1 MGRGEI
7 TVSEALQVALVTG
20 GISLFGSILTIIL
33 TSRKQQQEMEKN
45 IAVIQV
51 EMAAMKEDVKAHNQ
65 YAQMFSE
72 NIPAIKQHMLDVD
85 RRLGDL
91 ERRTA

>member
-1 MGRGEI
+1 M
-7 TVSEALQVALVTG
+7 SEALQVALVTG
-20 GISLFGSILTIIL
+20 GISLFGSILTIVL

-51 EMAAMKEDVKAHNQ
+51 EMASMKEDIKSHNQ
-65 YAQMFSE
+65 YAKMFSE

-85 RRLGDL
+85 RRLSDL
-91 ERRTA
+91 ERRSA